1 MTDETPT
8 YGIPRM
14 KVAGNLITADEAAE
28 LRQLYAELPDA
39 AEAAG
44 EALGNSGAVP
54 TGLRFE
60 RFMELE
66 ARVVDIVLRIEEIL
80 ASG

>member
-1 MTDETPT
+1 MNDETPT
-8 YGIPRM
+8 YGTPRIRA
-14 KVAGNLITADEAAE
+14 AGGGITPAEAEE
-28 LRQLYAELPDA
+28 LRELFSELPVT

-44 EALGNSGAVP
+44 ESLGNTGPLP

-66 ARVVDIVLRIEEIL
+66 ARIVEIVLRIEEIL
-80 ASG
+80 AQ